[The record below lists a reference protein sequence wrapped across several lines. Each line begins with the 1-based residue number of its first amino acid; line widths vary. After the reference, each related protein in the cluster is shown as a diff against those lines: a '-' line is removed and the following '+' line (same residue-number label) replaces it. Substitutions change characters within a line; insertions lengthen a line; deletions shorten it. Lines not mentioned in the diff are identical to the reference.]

1 MYKLFLPG
9 SIICIIIGV
18 ANIFNAAAFYGA
30 SMMFAGILFYVVYRM
45 LGGST
50 VERLFPYLAEVHE
63 YHTPK
68 EVYEAGCLL
77 EDHKSG
83 RNLSIGG
90 TVYITQ
96 DVMDSDYSV
105 ELNAKT
111 LLSSNDPAIKVVDLR

>member
-1 MYKLFLPG
+1 MYRLFLPA

-30 SMMFAGILFYVVYRM
+30 SMLFAGVCLYVIFRM

-50 VERLFPYLAEVHE
+50 VERLFHTLSEVHE
-63 YHTPK
+63 YRTPG

-83 RNLSIGG
+83 RNLDTGC

-96 DVMDSDYSV
+96 KVMDSDYSV

-111 LLSSNDPAIKVVDLR
+111 LLNSNDPSIKVVDLR